1 MKIKLYASAFLCA
14 FSAAAQI
21 TPTASA
27 TAPPQQL
34 FPVSTSPSN
43 GDLNPYGVSFVPLG
57 VPTSTVMTP
66 TVFNPGDVL
75 VSNFNN
81 GQNAAGTG
89 NLQGLGTT
97 IIRIQS
103 TGLTSTFFPQAP
115 VATLPIGSPASLQ
128 AQAGVGLTNALA
140 ILGNGMVIVGAM
152 PTTDGTSATAKPGYL
167 LFITRSGTPAL
178 ITYTANNTTLNQTQN
193 GFVNNAFFALNGQTP
208 DIIDGPWGMA
218 VNDQGNAAQIFVS
231 NVLTGTITRFHVTL
245 DSDGMGVNFDQAPF
259 VLVQG
264 INKRPDPAALELG
277 PSGLAYDPL
286 PNSPTLD
293 TLFISNSADN
303 AVTMLPGAGWN
314 TTTIDVRKT
323 PLGVLSNDPTKLHGP
338 LGLALAPNGNIY
350 VANSDGN
357 NADPNQPSEIEI
369 FDMNGNFQGQFSVDP
384 QNGGAFGIA
393 FQQLGTINRPAR
405 SGSVNIATPIF
416 RFAAVNDNF
425 APGNPLSLFK
435 TPVLNAW
442 TLFFN

>member
-1 MKIKLYASAFLCA
+1 MKNNLPEPGPLLVAFSVFAL
-14 FSAAAQI
+14 SAAAQ
-21 TPTASA
+21 TPAA
-27 TAPPQQL
+27 TTPVPTPQQL

-43 GDLNPYGVSFVPLG
+43 GDLNPYGVAFVPLT
-57 VPTSTVMTP
+57 VPTSTGTTP
-66 TVFNPGDVL
+66 TVFNPGDIL

-81 GQNAAGTG
+81 AQ
-89 NLQGLGTT
+89 NLQGTGTT

-103 TGLTSTFFPQAP
+103 TGLTSTFFPMAP
-115 VATLPIGSPASLQ
+115 VATLPIGSPASIQ
-128 AQAGVGLTNALA
+128 AQAGVGLTNGLF

-178 ITYTANNTTLNQTQN
+178 ITYSQNNTVVNQTKN
-193 GFVNNAFFALNGQTP
+193 GFVNNSFFALNGQTP
-208 DIIDGPWGMA
+208 DVIDGPWGLT

-231 NVLTGTITRFHVTL
+231 NVLTGAISRFHITL
-245 DSDGMGVNFDQAPF
+245 DPDGMGVNFDQAPF
-259 VLVQG
+259 TVVQG
-264 INKRPDPAALELG
+264 MNKRPDAAALELG
-277 PSGLAYDPL
+277 PAGLAYDPV
-286 PNSPTLD
+286 PGSTTLD
-293 TLFISNSADN
+293 TLFISESADN
-303 AVTMLPGAGWN
+303 AVYMLPEAGW
-314 TTTIDVRKT
+314 TSQTIDVRKT
-323 PLGVLSNDPTKLHGP
+323 PLGILSNDPNRLHGP

-357 NADPNQPSEIEI
+357 NADPNQPSEIGI
-369 FDMNGNFQGQFSVDP
+369 FDMQGNFQGQFSVDP

-405 SGSVNIATPIF
+405 NGSVNVATPVF

-435 TPVLNAW
+435 TPVLSSW